1 MEAVA
6 STMTTNLGEPLLE
19 VAVAVEQVY
28 LKEMV
33 ELVELLV
40 QMVVKIIRVV
50 VMETKMVLLQLVVT
64 SLASPEM
71 AEAQV
76 VNL

>member
-40 QMVVKIIRVV
+40 QTVVKIIRVV